1 MNRMMGFCEQSANRQ
16 RQYEEV
22 FSRHVSNDSI
32 AEYSKHLASRPSR
45 VGTYGNE
52 VGLYYSIEALQ
63 KAGLDPYIQSYDVY
77 MSVPQQISVRQTAPV
92 ERELDVIED
101 VAPGTPFADEIVPG
115 YNAYSPAGTVEAEL
129 VYANYGRPEDFEELE
144 RLGISVKGKIVITR
158 YGKNFRGV
166 KPKQAAKR
174 GAIGMLI
181 YSDPI
186 DDGYIQGKVY
196 PDGPWR
202 PEDSIQR
209 GSIVQI
215 ADYPG
220 DPLTPGEPSIEGV
233 QRLDPAEASSLPTIP
248 TTPLSYGQARHL
260 LNALEGEE
268 APESWQ
274 GGLPFSYRLGPG
286 PTKVRI
292 SLDIDY
298 ERRDVNNVIAQIP
311 GSKYPEQTVVIGA
324 HRDAWVYGAEDNI
337 SGWVTAMEI
346 ARVLGELYQ
355 KGWQPKRSIIIAGWD
370 GEEYGLLGSTE
381 WVEDQRQ
388 DLTKNAVAY
397 FNMDGTSGQFFG
409 ASAVPSLQDVIF
421 EVTKEIVEPRSGDVA
436 TSIYDDWYMRS
447 GNDIPTIGYLGSGSD
462 YTPFIQ
468 HLGIASA
475 DFGFSSPSGLY
486 HSAYANLDSLKF
498 VDPGYEHQ
506 GTAAKVVGLMA
517 LRFANADVFPFRYSK
532 YADLVIELLRDISE
546 KYTFGVDLSEV
557 IDQAQ
562 AWKLAVTSL
571 EHRVSNLISGEVHLS
586 DSEDIQKINESL
598 LQQERNLTQ
607 SQGIPGRTWYKH
619 QIWAPGR
626 DTGYAAQPL
635 PALEQALEDD
645 SKEDFKNAIKVLK
658 QALKDATQTALQ
670 VFE

>member
-1 MNRMMGFCEQSANRQ
+1 MNRMMGFCEQSTDRE
-16 RQYEEV
+16 RQYEQV
-22 FSRHVSNDSI
+22 FSKHVSNDSI

-52 VGLYYSIEALQ
+52 VALHYSLEELQ
-63 KAGLDPYIQSYDVY
+63 KAGLDAYVQSYDVY
-77 MSVPQQISVRQTAPV
+77 MSVPKQISVKQTEPE

-101 VAPGTPFADEIVPG
+101 VDPGTPFADEIVPG
-115 YNAYSPAGTVEAEL
+115 HNAYSPSGTVEGEL

-144 RLGISVKGKIVITR
+144 RKGISVKGKIVITR
-158 YGKNFRGV
+158 YGKTYRGI
-166 KPKQAAKR
+166 KPKQAAKH
-174 GAIGMLI
+174 GAIGTLI

-209 GSIVQI
+209 GSIVQL
-215 ADYPG
+215 AEYPG
-220 DPLTPGEPSIEGV
+220 DPLTPGEPSKEGV
-233 QRLDPAEASSLPTIP
+233 QRLDPEEAGSLPTIP

-274 GGLPFSYRLGPG
+274 GGLPFNYKLGPG
-286 PTKVRI
+286 DTKVRI

-298 ERRDVNNVIAQIP
+298 ERRGVNNVIAHIP
-311 GSKYPEQTVVIGA
+311 GSKYPEQKVVVGA

-355 KGWQPKRSIIIAGWD
+355 KGWQPERSIIIAGWD

-381 WVEDQRQ
+381 WAEDQAQ

-409 ASAVPSLQDVIF
+409 ASAVPSIEDIMF
-421 EVTKEIVEPRSGDVA
+421 EVTKEIVEPRSGQVA
-436 TSIYDDWYMRS
+436 TSIYDDWYTRS
-447 GNDIPTIGYLGSGSD
+447 DNNTPSIGYLGSGSD

-475 DFGFSSPSGLY
+475 DIGFGYPTGLY

-506 GTAAKVVGLMA
+506 GAAAKIVGLMA
-517 LRFANADVFPFRYSK
+517 LRFANADVLPFRYSK
-532 YADLVIELLRDISE
+532 YADLVIQLLKDFNE
-546 KYTFGVDLSEV
+546 KYTFGIDLSEV

-571 EHRVSNLISGEVHLS
+571 ENQVGDLISDGVHLS
-586 DSEDIQKINESL
+586 ESEAIQKINEAL
-598 LQQERNLTQ
+598 LLQERNLTQ
-607 SQGIPGRTWYKH
+607 SEGIPGRTWYKH

-635 PALEQALEDD
+635 PALAQALEDD
-645 SKEDFKNAIKVLK
+645 SEEDFKNAIKILK
-658 QALKDATQTALQ
+658 QALKDATETATQ
-670 VFE
+670 AVE